1 MTTASFPAELLVKAG
16 LPRAEAEGWAAET
29 RAWAAG
35 AGAWAAEGGAW
46 AAEAP
51 PAEAEPPSAQ
61 AQAPATPPDS
71 FPAEGTPHDSFP
83 AAAADLSRFLARG
96 QALASQLP
104 VPTARTSAQGAAGKA
119 IAAALHGARDRFLR
133 SHAAVLYDTLTSG
146 CTKPLRLYEL
156 VDAAAARV
164 PGLAPSPAETA
175 AERARA
181 LADKEGAELATGLLL
196 THLLA
201 LPRAGRHLVT
211 SMLQPTPAALER
223 LGELQATG
231 TVSLGPVRV
240 TRQGRAGLL
249 ELSNPRHLN
258 AEDHTTLGATE
269 AAVDLILLDPAIEV
283 GVFRGGVVE
292 HQRQAGRRVFGSGI
306 NLTHLYQ
313 GRIDYLFYL
322 VRDMGY
328 VNKIYRGVLPGGG
341 GPGPGPA
348 GIEPDTIEKLWI
360 AAVEEFAIGGACQL
374 LHVVDHVIAGRG
386 ARLFLPARR
395 EGIIP
400 GASNLRLPRF
410 VGDRAARQA
419 ILSGREWTAGEP
431 DAAPLCDEVVD
442 PAEMDQAVAARA
454 EALTSSGLVNAAA
467 NRRTLRAGQ
476 EPLETFR
483 EYMATYAREQVRCHL
498 SPALVR
504 NLEEHW
510 RARDRSL

>member
-1 MTTASFPAELLVKAG
+1 
-16 LPRAEAEGWAAET
+16 
-29 RAWAAG
+29 G
-35 AGAWAAEGGAW
+35 AP
-46 AAEAP
+46 AP
-51 PAEAEPPSAQ
+51 PAEAEPPAAQ
-61 AQAPATPPDS
+61 AQAPAIRLASFLTAAAPP
-71 FPAEGTPHDSFP
+71 DSFP
-83 AAAADLSRFLARG
+83 AAAAGLSRFLARG
-96 QALASQLP
+96 QALTSQLP
-104 VPTARTSAQGAAGKA
+104 VPPARTSAQAAAGKA

-133 SHAAVLYDTLTSG
+133 SHAAALYDTLTSG
-146 CTKPLRLYEL
+146 FTKPLRLYEL

-164 PGLAPSPAETA
+164 PGLAPSPAEMA

-196 THLLA
+196 AHLLA
-201 LPRAGRHLVT
+201 LPRAGRHLIT
-211 SMLQPTPAALER
+211 AMLLPTPAALER
-223 LGELQATG
+223 LGELQAAG

-240 TRQGRAGLL
+240 TRRGRAGVL

-258 AEDHTTLGATE
+258 AEDATTLGATE

-292 HQRQAGRRVFGSGI
+292 HPRYRGRRVFGSGI
-306 NLTHLYQ
+306 NLTHLYH

-341 GPGPGPA
+341 STGGGSRGPGPA

-374 LHVVDHVIAGRG
+374 LHVADHVIAGRG

-419 ILSGREWTAGEP
+419 ILSGRGWTAGEP
-431 DAAPLCDEVVD
+431 DAALLCDEVVE
-442 PAEMDQAVAARA
+442 PAEMDQAVAARV

-467 NRRTLRAGQ
+467 NRRTLRVGQ

-510 RARDRSL
+510 QARDRSL